1 MIKINR
7 VLILGMVILSMSG
20 CSKKQVAKAA
30 IVYPETSSETDIESD
45 ISFAS
50 IVFFKLGKCAK
61 YSCETKCGCGTA
73 DCYCN
78 QVV

>member
-30 IVYPETSSETDIESD
+30 IVFPETSSETVIESGSD
-45 ISFAS
+45 YGHAS
-50 IVFFKLGKCAK
+50 KTSDSG
-61 YSCETKCGCGTA
+61 
-73 DCYCN
+73 
-78 QVV
+78 